1 MRAYLITGN
10 PGSGKSSLA
19 AELARRGLIARDAD
33 DLASWEDS
41 AGIAVDQPP
50 DPDDDWRLAHR
61 WVWSR
66 ARIEQS
72 IAAAA
77 VDASSMFFCGIAR
90 NQTEMLDL
98 FDKVFLLVID
108 EDTQL
113 ARLALPSQSTS
124 PDRTCAMKQQIRD
137 GRPVFQAQMLS
148 RGAIPLDG
156 TAATRVVADTLL
168 ACLGFDQSASTGLA

>member
-10 PGSGKSSLA
+10 PRSGKSTLA
-19 AELARRGLIARDAD
+19 AELSRRGLIAVDAD
-33 DLASWEDS
+33 DLAFWEDS
-41 AGIAVDQPP
+41 AAVRVDQPP

-66 ARIEQS
+66 ARLEQC
-72 IAAAA
+72 IAASSS
-77 VDASSMFFCGIAR
+77 DAGRMFLCGIAR

-98 FDKVFLLVID
+98 FEQVFLLVID
-108 EDTQL
+108 DETQMTRL
-113 ARLALPSQSTS
+113 ESPARTTS
-124 PDRTCAMKQQIRD
+124 PARTEAIKQQIRE

-156 TAATRVVADTLL
+156 TASPKVLADCLLTRLDPDYDPEA
-168 ACLGFDQSASTGLA
+168 